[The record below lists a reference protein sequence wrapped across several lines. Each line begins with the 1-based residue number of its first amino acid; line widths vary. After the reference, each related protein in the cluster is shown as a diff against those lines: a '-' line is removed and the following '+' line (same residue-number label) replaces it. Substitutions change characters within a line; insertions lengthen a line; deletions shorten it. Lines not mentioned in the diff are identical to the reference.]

1 MAGTFHLA
9 LGGGVAGNENKSRQ
23 HWDIVSDLR
32 DGGKI
37 YVDEELVYE
46 NGQFTIGV

>member
-1 MAGTFHLA
+1 MAG
-9 LGGGVAGNENKSRQ
+9 NKNKSAR

-37 YVDEELVYE
+37 YVDDELVYE
-46 NGQFTIGV
+46 NGAFTINV